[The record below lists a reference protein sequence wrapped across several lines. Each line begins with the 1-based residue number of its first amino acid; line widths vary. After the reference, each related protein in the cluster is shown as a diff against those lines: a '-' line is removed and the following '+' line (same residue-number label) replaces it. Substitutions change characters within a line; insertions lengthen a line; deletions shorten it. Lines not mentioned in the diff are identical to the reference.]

1 MDAIFQNS
9 MDFMV
14 KPLSWF
20 DSYMERASLQLKVEL
35 EEYVESTL
43 NTSSSIFITEAS
55 DSFLTKLKAAIDLI
69 IKRLKEFIHDTKM
82 NFQKFRKE
90 KAAEGRL
97 ERLLSAIN
105 KDSKLK
111 ELKVKFKDYTPKA
124 RFIKREKEAFKRLIR
139 KKGTTKEELKI
150 AFDRYKNELSDFEK
164 AGITISSILAIKFL
178 STEFLDGL
186 YEVINSTD
194 KSAND
199 TVEDLE
205 NIDFSNTVFESA
217 TEKTEVTDITDVMTV
232 YARMLSEMATDEIK
246 VQREIMIEIDAVIRE
261 IDNEVKKSFRGE

>member
-9 MDFMV
+9 MDFMD
-14 KPLSWF
+14 KPLNWF

-43 NTSSSIFITEAS
+43 NTSSSIFITEAT
-55 DSFLTKLKAAIDLI
+55 DSFLTKLKAAIKLI
-69 IKRLKEFIHDTKM
+69 IQRLKEFIHDTKM
-82 NFQKFRKE
+82 NFQKFKKE
-90 KAAEGRL
+90 KVAEGRI
-97 ERLLSAIN
+97 ERLALAIN

-150 AFDRYKNELSDFEK
+150 AFDRYKDELSDFEK

-178 STEFLDGL
+178 SSEFLDGI
-186 YEVINSTD
+186 YDGINAMS
-194 KSAND
+194 KSAED
-199 TVEDLE
+199 TIDDLD
-205 NIDFSNTVFESA
+205 NIDFSGVITES
-217 TEKTEVTDITDVMTV
+217 TSEKTEVIDTTDIMTV

-261 IDNEVKKSFRGE
+261 IDTEVKKSFRGE